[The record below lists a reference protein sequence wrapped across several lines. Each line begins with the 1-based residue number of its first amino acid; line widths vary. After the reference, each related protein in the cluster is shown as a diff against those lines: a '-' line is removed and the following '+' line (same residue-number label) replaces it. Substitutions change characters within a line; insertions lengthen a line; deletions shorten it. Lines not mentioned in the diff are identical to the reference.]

1 MCPVW
6 DVMSENDPM
15 AVMCEERAGARAAGP
30 IELRAGRP
38 AQLVLRRRGR
48 SRAARARA
56 RVQERCRNTQCGT
69 PYRTGAVYLYGYA
82 GNAGARSVQVVAMYA
97 PGAAGRRAKDKN
109 ATIY

>member
-1 MCPVW
+1 
-6 DVMSENDPM
+6 MSENDPM

-48 SRAARARA
+48 SRARARA
-56 RVQERCRNTQCGT
+56 GPTVSQCVPRS

-82 GNAGARSVQVVAMYA
+82 GNAGARSV
-97 PGAAGRRAKDKN
+97 
-109 ATIY
+109 

>member
-1 MCPVW
+1 MGLQESRYGVRCGIEAGRGKSSVGTSVCPVW

-48 SRAARARA
+48 SRARARA
-56 RVQERCRNTQCGT
+56 GPTVSQCVPRS

-82 GNAGARSVQVVAMYA
+82 GNAGARSV
-97 PGAAGRRAKDKN
+97 
-109 ATIY
+109 